1 MENNLQK
8 VFKNSSW
15 IIFGQIFQMILS
27 FLVGAYTA
35 RYLQPENYGLINLGL
50 SYVTIFSSISS
61 LGIEGILINE
71 MINNPDK
78 EGSILGTSIVLRLVS
93 SFLSIISLI
102 CFFAITNFNTMEMAI
117 ITVIQSF
124 SLLFNIYEWF
134 EYWFQSKLL
143 SKYAV
148 ISRIIAAVVVALIRI
163 IFIHL
168 NLSVLFFALVQIFN
182 TFSCFILLYILF
194 KKNSSIE
201 LKYDKE
207 YAKKLLRKGFPFLLS
222 SLCII
227 LYARMDKI
235 MIGYYLGETNVGF
248 YTAAVTLSE
257 LINFVP
263 QSIITSA
270 RPVIFES
277 AKDSEFKYKRRII
290 QLYCIVFYFCLLV
303 CLFIFIF
310 SDWIVELV
318 YGIEYI
324 SASISFKILSFANI
338 FSLLGVARTILL
350 VCQNKMSYLKNFTF
364 LGSLTNLILNMILI
378 PIYGISGAAIATF
391 FTQLS
396 VFTVFPLLYK
406 ETRKDVGLFFE
417 SLKIFKYLH
426 LKRKEF

>member
-378 PIYGISGAAIATF
+378 PMYGISGAAIATF

>member
-1 MENNLQK
+1 MENNFKK

-148 ISRIIAAVVVALIRI
+148 ISRIIAAVVVALVRI

>member
-207 YAKKLLRKGFPFLLS
+207 YAKKILRKGFPFLLS